1 VWCDLLTQERVIA
14 EYQISDLSVAMC
26 Y

>member
-1 VWCDLLTQERVIA
+1 VWCGLLNQERVIA

>member
-1 VWCDLLTQERVIA
+1 LWCGLLNQGRVIA